1 MADMQEGEHGQRARH
16 LVIDASACRGDLMIL
31 GAILGTIVALCLVLL
46 IAWAAVRLFGDY

>member
-1 MADMQEGEHGQRARH
+1 
-16 LVIDASACRGDLMIL
+16 MIL